1 MSTKTLNTKQA
12 MAAFGVSHV
21 TLFNWRRGT
30 ATRDPL
36 PCVQDPEAWGR
47 ATIAFKPVDLKRW
60 AKRYG
65 LEFAIQ
71 PDAILANPALVEAPA
86 KQLRMSKKTPTAKK
100 LAKSNP
106 SKRERARTAKKPS

>member
-1 MSTKTLNTKQA
+1 MSTKTLSNKQT

-36 PCVQDPEAWGR
+36 PCHKAPEGA
-47 ATIAFKPVDLKRW
+47 AVEFKPTELKKY

-65 LEFAIQ
+65 LEFKIQ
-71 PDAILANPALVEAPA
+71 PEAILADPKVAEGPRTK
-86 KQLRMSKKTPTAKK
+86 KQQPTAKK

-106 SKRERARTAKKPS
+106 SKRAKARTAKKPS